1 MKDAFHSFL
10 VGKKYKEYTPS
21 GHPSTVFR
29 YCGAIDKVCDNE
41 RLSWNQLSAKIDEIL
56 PKYDQGGIYED
67 IGKRSNR
74 TVINALRQFAE
85 FSKN

>member
-1 MKDAFHSFL
+1 MKDAFYKFL
-10 VGKKYKEYTPS
+10 IDKGFKEYTPS
-21 GHPSTVFR
+21 GNPSTA
-29 YCGAIDKVCDNE
+29 YSYYNAIDKVCDNE
-41 RLSWNQLSAKIDEIL
+41 RLSRSQLSAKIDEIL

-67 IGKRSNR
+67 IGNLSNK

>member
-21 GHPSTVFR
+21 GNPSTA
-29 YCGAIDKVCDNE
+29 YSYYNAIDKVCDNE

-67 IGKRSNR
+67 IGNLSHK

>member
-1 MKDAFHSFL
+1 MKDAFYKFL
-10 VGKKYKEYTPS
+10 IDKGFKEYTPS
-21 GHPSTVFR
+21 GNPSTA
-29 YCGAIDKVCDNE
+29 YSYYNAIDKVCDNE
-41 RLSWNQLSAKIDEIL
+41 RLSRSQLSAQIDEIL

-67 IGKRSNR
+67 IGNLSNK

>member
-1 MKDAFHSFL
+1 M
-10 VGKKYKEYTPS
+10 
-21 GHPSTVFR
+21 
-29 YCGAIDKVCDNE
+29 CDNE
-41 RLSWNQLSAKIDEIL
+41 RLSRSQLSARIGEIL

-67 IGKRSNR
+67 IGKRSKR